1 MEFEVGD
8 GVMYP
13 SRGAGRITGVEH
25 IELVEG
31 FEHYYVID
39 IPSER
44 LVVRVPVRKVEDLG
58 LRPVMSQTR
67 LEDVLDVLRS
77 KPDKLAD
84 DYKERQLLIDEDIKT
99 GNAMRMAAVIRDLTG
114 RLREHYLTK
123 RDSDLLSQARDLL
136 VTEMAVATDREVSAV
151 QEDIDLALQ
160 ETLQETVQE

>member
-1 MEFEVGD
+1 MEFAVGD

-44 LVVRVPVRKVEDLG
+44 LIVRIPVRKVADLG
-58 LRPVMSQTR
+58 LRPVMSETK
-67 LEDVLDVLRS
+67 LGDVLGVLRS

-84 DYKERQLLIDEDIKT
+84 DYKERQLLIDEQIKT
-99 GNAMRMAAVIRDLTG
+99 GSAMRMAAVIRDLTW
-114 RLREHYLTK
+114 RLRVHYLTK
-123 RDSDLLSQARDLL
+123 RDGDLLNQARDLL
-136 VTEMAVATDREVSAV
+136 VTEMAVATDREVSA
-151 QEDIDLALQ
+151 LQ
-160 ETLQETVQE
+160 EEIDTALLVHVSEA

>member
-1 MEFEVGD
+1 MEFAVGD

-44 LVVRVPVRKVEDLG
+44 LIVRIPVRKVADLG
-58 LRPVMSQTR
+58 LRPVMSETK
-67 LEDVLDVLRS
+67 LGDVLGVLRS

-84 DYKERQLLIDEDIKT
+84 DYKERQLLIDEQIKT
-99 GNAMRMAAVIRDLTG
+99 GSAMRMAAVIRDLTW
-114 RLREHYLTK
+114 RLRVHYLTK
-123 RDSDLLSQARDLL
+123 RDGDLLNQARDLL
-136 VTEMAVATDREVSAV
+136 VTEMAVATDREVSA
-151 QEDIDLALQ
+151 LQ
-160 ETLQETVQE
+160 EEIDTALLEHVSEA

>member
-1 MEFEVGD
+1 MEFAVGD

-44 LVVRVPVRKVEDLG
+44 LIVRIPVRKVADLG
-58 LRPVMSQTR
+58 LRPVMSETK
-67 LEDVLDVLRS
+67 LEDVLGVLRS

-84 DYKERQLLIDEDIKT
+84 DYKERQLLIDEQIKT
-99 GNAMRMAAVIRDLTG
+99 GSAMRMAAVIRDLTW
-114 RLREHYLTK
+114 RLRVHYLTK
-123 RDSDLLSQARDLL
+123 RDGDLLNQARDLL
-136 VTEMAVATDREVSAV
+136 VTEMAVATDREVSA
-151 QEDIDLALQ
+151 LQ
-160 ETLQETVQE
+160 EEIDTALLEHVSEA